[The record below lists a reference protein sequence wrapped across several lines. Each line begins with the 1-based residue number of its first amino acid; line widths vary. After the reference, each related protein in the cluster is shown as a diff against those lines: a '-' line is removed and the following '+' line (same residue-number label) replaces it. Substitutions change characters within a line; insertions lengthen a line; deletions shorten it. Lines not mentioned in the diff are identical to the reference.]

1 MRVLKFEKKNTS
13 KLFDVLSKFGEVWAP
28 VLKGESYSYQK
39 IESSKDFAFT
49 DGCTRTIL
57 PEKKLLI
64 PQKFSTLNFS
74 SKGYKKPDEK
84 IPIKIIF
91 GIHNCGISAMN
102 ILDEFYTTDYIDAD
116 YKQRRNKMIIVG
128 TSCMPDEYC
137 FCDKTNTHI
146 VEKGYDIFFTD
157 LTDYYLVWIGTS
169 KGYDIVRVG
178 QNMGIFNEN
187 VPEDVSDRFSNFRK
201 EKREAFINDIDLEG
215 VTDLMELSHDADFWK
230 ELGDKC
236 LACGQCTM
244 VCPTCTCYNIIEEN
258 TLNKDAG
265 TRERYWDSCMFKDFS
280 LTAGDHNFRAT
291 KTDRL
296 KLWYTHKLK
305 AFIGHFGAPSCVGC
319 GRCIITCPVDIN
331 VKTVAER
338 LKKKGA

>member
-1 MRVLKFEKKNTS
+1 MRVLKFEKKNTD
-13 KLFDVLSKFGEVWAP
+13 KLYDVLSKFGEVWAP
-28 VLKGESYSYQK
+28 VLKGESYSYQRIK
-39 IESSKDFAFT
+39 SSKDFAFA

-64 PQKFSTLNFS
+64 PQKFSTLKFS
-74 SKGYKKPDEK
+74 SKGYEKPDEEIPAK
-84 IPIKIIF
+84 IVF

-137 FCDKTNTHI
+137 FCDKTNTNI

-157 LTDYYLVWIGTS
+157 LSDYYLVWIGTS
-169 KGYDIVRVG
+169 KGDDIVRVG
-178 QNMGIFNEN
+178 QNMGIFNEDI
-187 VPEDVSDRFSNFRK
+187 PEDVSDRFSKFRK
-201 EKREAFINDIDLEG
+201 EKSEAFMNDVDLEG
-215 VTDLMELSHDADFWK
+215 VTDLMELAHDADFWK

-258 TLNKDAG
+258 TLNQDAG

-280 LTAGDHNFRAT
+280 LTAGDHNFRAA
-291 KTDRL
+291 KSERL

-305 AFIGHFGAPSCVGC
+305 AFIGHFGVPSCVGC
-319 GRCIITCPVDIN
+319 GRCIVTCPVDIN